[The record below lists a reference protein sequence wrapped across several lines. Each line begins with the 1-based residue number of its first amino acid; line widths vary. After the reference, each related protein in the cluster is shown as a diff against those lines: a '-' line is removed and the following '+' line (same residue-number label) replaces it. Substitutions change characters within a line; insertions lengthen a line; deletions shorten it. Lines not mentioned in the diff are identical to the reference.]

1 MSFFSIADPEERE
14 RVVKDYKRLKREI
27 QKRDEN
33 RKISGQNRYRSLKE
47 TFNPVVK
54 AQEDMAEKIVTSL
67 KEIRPVKEEKFLMPS
82 KKRRLS
88 SEDEFGSL
96 ADAYRNRYMSRDDE
110 IDTSFGIKFADGVPY
125 IASTP
130 IKIDH
135 DDITIYNEVYE
146 GTPGLWSLITEKTK
160 GMLEGSYNASDL
172 SAYEGILRQTNVLH
186 KDFNPNSPHPRSS
199 ASWKWKNILGPIW
212 EKVREESDEEKDGY
226 GLIVKKLGR
235 IWKAKRHSGKG
246 FRHLRDGIYF
256 RDGHLIYEL

>member
-135 DDITIYNEVYE
+135 DDITICNEVYE
-146 GTPGLWSLITEKTK
+146 GTPGLWSLITEKQKECSKEVITQATCQRMK
-160 GMLEGSYNASDL
+160 EFYVRQMFYIKISIRILLIQEVVHRGNGKIFLDL
-172 SAYEGILRQTNVLH
+172 FGKKCE
-186 KDFNPNSPHPRSS
+186 
-199 ASWKWKNILGPIW
+199 KNLM
-212 EKVREESDEEKDGY
+212 R
-226 GLIVKKLGR
+226 KKM
-235 IWKAKRHSGKG
+235 
-246 FRHLRDGIYF
+246 DM
-256 RDGHLIYEL
+256 D